1 MSEVELPNP
10 EELEEEAGKR
20 FSKRV
25 ALTTA
30 IYAVL
35 LAITSLGGNN
45 ATKEMMLSQQ
55 MSNNQWSY
63 YQAKSI
69 KESFSRDRRESVE
82 AILAERAATMKP
94 GARAAF
100 ERMRDAA
107 ASDEA
112 RYAKE
117 KEQILAQAKALEKDR
132 DVGRAKDP
140 YFDFGEVLLQLAIV
154 TASTAILSGSS
165 PVYLFSIVMATLGA
179 ALSLNGFLLLF
190 TLPFLGP

>member
-10 EELEEEAGKR
+10 EELEETAGKR

-63 YQAKSI
+63 YQSKSI
-69 KESFSRDRRESVE
+69 KESFALERRASVE
-82 AILAERAATMKP
+82 AILAERGAAMTP
-94 GARAAF
+94 AARMVF
-100 ERMRDAA
+100 ERRRDAA

-117 KEQILAQAKALEKDR
+117 KGQILAEAKTLEKDR
-132 DVGRAKDP
+132 DIGRAKDP

-165 PVYLFSIVMATLGA
+165 PVYLFSIVMAAFGA
-179 ALSLNGFLLLF
+179 VLSLNGFLQLF

>member
-10 EELEEEAGKR
+10 EELEEAAGKR

-69 KESFSRDRRESVE
+69 KESFALDRRASVE
-82 AILAERAATMKP
+82 AILAERGAAMTP
-94 GARAAF
+94 AARMVF
-100 ERMRDAA
+100 ERRRDAA

-117 KEQILAQAKALEKDR
+117 KGQILAEAKTLEKDR
-132 DVGRAKDP
+132 DIGRAKDP

-165 PVYLFSIVMATLGA
+165 PVYLFSIVMAAFGA
-179 ALSLNGFLLLF
+179 VLSLNGFLQLF

>member
-10 EELEEEAGKR
+10 GELEEAAGKR

-69 KESFSRDRRESVE
+69 KESFAIERRESVE
-82 AILAERAATMKP
+82 AILAERGAAMTP
-94 GARAAF
+94 AARMVF
-100 ERMRDAA
+100 ERRRDAA

-117 KEQILAQAKALEKDR
+117 KGQILAEAKTLEKDR
-132 DVGRAKDP
+132 DIGRAKDP

-165 PVYLFSIVMATLGA
+165 PVYLFSIVMAAFGA
-179 ALSLNGFLLLF
+179 VLSLNGFLQLF

>member
-10 EELEEEAGKR
+10 EELEEAAGKR

-69 KESFSRDRRESVE
+69 KESFAIERRESVE
-82 AILAERAATMKP
+82 AILAEHGAAMTP
-94 GARAAF
+94 DARKIF
-100 ERMRDAA
+100 ERRRDAA

-117 KEQILAQAKALEKDR
+117 KGQILAEAKTLEKDR
-132 DVGRAKDP
+132 DIGRAKDP

-165 PVYLFSIVMATLGA
+165 PVYLFSIVMAAFGA
-179 ALSLNGFLLLF
+179 VLSLNGFLQLF

>member
-1 MSEVELPNP
+1 MPEVELPDL
-10 EELEEEAGKR
+10 EELKESAGKQ

-30 IYAVL
+30 LYAVL

-45 ATKEMMLSQQ
+45 ATKEMMLHQQ
-55 MSNNQWSY
+55 MSSNQWSY

-69 KESFSRDRRESVE
+69 KESFARERRESIE
-82 AILAERAATMKP
+82 AILAERGAMMKP
-94 GARAAF
+94 DARVAY
-100 ERMRDAA
+100 ERMRETA

-117 KEQILAQAKALEKDR
+117 KEQILEQAKALEKER
-132 DVGRAKDP
+132 DVSRAKDP

-154 TASTAILSGSS
+154 TASIAILSGSS
-165 PVYLFSIVMATLGA
+165 PVYLFSIVMATLGV
-179 ALSLNGFLLLF
+179 ALSLNGFLLLV
-190 TLPFLGP
+190 TLPFLTP

>member
-10 EELEEEAGKR
+10 EELEEAAGKR

-69 KESFSRDRRESVE
+69 KESFALDRRASVE
-82 AILAERAATMKP
+82 AILAERGAAMTP
-94 GARAAF
+94 DARMVF
-100 ERMRDAA
+100 ERRRDAA

-117 KEQILAQAKALEKDR
+117 KEQILAEAKTLEKDR
-132 DVGRAKDP
+132 DIGRAKDP

-165 PVYLFSIVMATLGA
+165 PVYLFSIVMAAFGA
-179 ALSLNGFLLLF
+179 VLSLNGFLQLF

>member
-10 EELEEEAGKR
+10 EELEEAAGKR

-69 KESFSRDRRESVE
+69 KESFALERRASVE
-82 AILAERAATMKP
+82 AILAERGAAMTP
-94 GARAAF
+94 AARMVF
-100 ERMRDAA
+100 ERRRDAA

-117 KEQILAQAKALEKDR
+117 KGQILAEAKTLEKDR
-132 DVGRAKDP
+132 DIGRAKDP

-165 PVYLFSIVMATLGA
+165 PVYLFSIVMAAFGA
-179 ALSLNGFLLLF
+179 VLSLNGFLQLF

>member
-1 MSEVELPNP
+1 MSEVELPDP
-10 EELEEEAGKR
+10 EELEKEAGKQ

-30 IYAVL
+30 LYAVL

-45 ATKEMMLSQQ
+45 ATKEMMLHQQ
-55 MSNNQWSY
+55 MSSNQWSY

-69 KESFSRDRRESVE
+69 KESFARERRESVE
-82 AILAERAATMKP
+82 AILSERGATMKP
-94 GARAAF
+94 DARMAY
-100 ERMRDAA
+100 ERMRDTS

-117 KEQILAQAKALEKDR
+117 KEQILEKAKELEKDR
-132 DVGRAKDP
+132 DVDRAKDP

-154 TASTAILSGSS
+154 TASIAILSGSS